1 MKYLKSLNYC
11 KRMIKSTSAFGNASK
26 GFASNEL
33 AQADKSVKD
42 QAVKMSLMLVLGAL
56 VWANNGLIEEAKAQ
70 SGYWEQAQKQ
80 QEEQQRQQQWLND
93 QEMLRQQNEEYYR
106 QQQEA
111 EARLQQERAEYN
123 RQHPL
128 GEPYVPAPKQKP
140 SSYGAVAWG
149 ENALGTSANQT
160 TKQGAVDVALQKCGD
175 STCKIVAQYSNQC
188 VASTSGLK
196 KNGKYVWQS
205 SFGMTQKKAEQA
217 ALRDCSKRAKNCKVF
232 LSECSLP

>member
-1 MKYLKSLNYC
+1 MKHLKSLNYC

-33 AQADKSVKD
+33 AQTDKSLKD
-42 QAVKMSLMLVLGAL
+42 QVVKAGLIVVSGALLWANGGAVKQVNAEPWGDGVCRAGWYVDDHYGCVSADGACYYHPNG
-56 VWANNGLIEEAKAQ
+56 ASNPDCSIGSGNTNNSNG
-70 SGYWEQAQKQ
+70 GF
-80 QEEQQRQQQWLND
+80 D
-93 QEMLRQQNEEYYR
+93 
-106 QQQEA
+106 
-111 EARLQQERAEYN
+111 
-123 RQHPL
+123 
-128 GEPYVPAPKQKP
+128 VPTRQKP

>member
-1 MKYLKSLNYC
+1 MQTRFKFKEGLMTALG
-11 KRMIKSTSAFGNASK
+11 IKN
-26 GFASNEL
+26 
-33 AQADKSVKD
+33 QM
-42 QAVKMSLMLVLGAL
+42 VKMSLMLVSGAL
-56 VWANNGLIEEAKAQ
+56 LWSSGGVQEVKAQVCGDGGQYAPDNINGVVTPVCIGGSAGNRIYGTHPYDGYGPPPPANNT
-70 SGYWEQAQKQ
+70 
-80 QEEQQRQQQWLND
+80 
-93 QEMLRQQNEEYYR
+93 
-106 QQQEA
+106 
-111 EARLQQERAEYN
+111 
-123 RQHPL
+123 
-128 GEPYVPAPKQKP
+128 APPPVIQKP

-160 TKQGAVDVALQKCGD
+160 TKQGAVDAALQKCGD

-217 ALRDCSKRAKNCKVF
+217 ALRDCSKHAKNCKVF